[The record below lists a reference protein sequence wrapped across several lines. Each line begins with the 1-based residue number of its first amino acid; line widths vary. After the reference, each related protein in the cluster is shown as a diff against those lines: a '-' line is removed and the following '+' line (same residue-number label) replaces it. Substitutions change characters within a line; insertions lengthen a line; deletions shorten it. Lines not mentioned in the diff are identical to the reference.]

1 MQERRTNSDRSL
13 ETRGALLAAAR
24 ALFVEK
30 GYAAAG
36 TPEVVERA
44 KVTRGALYHHFKD
57 KQALLLAVIEA
68 EAAQIAAGIEARSQ
82 HAGTPA
88 EALREGA
95 AAYFAAMCYPGRIR
109 LMLLEGPAV
118 LGPEVMRRIDLE
130 AGGRELRIGI
140 AAALGDRASPT
151 KVETI
156 ADLVSAMFDRAAL
169 ARDAGADPKIYEDEI
184 GSLLALIVR

>member
-68 EAAQIAAGIEARSQ
+68 EAAQIAAGIEAGSQ

-95 AAYFAAMCYPGRIR
+95 AAYFAAMRYPGRIR

-130 AGGRELRIGI
+130 AGGREVRIGI

-169 ARDAGADPKIYEDEI
+169 ACDAGADPKTYEDEI
-184 GSLLALIVR
+184 GSLLTLIVR

>member
-1 MQERRTNSDRSL
+1 MTLVCKGLAKKYGSEDLEALKGQIRERLEADFASTARQVTKRKLLDALDAIVSFELPESL
-13 ETRGALLAAAR
+13 
-24 ALFVEK
+24 V
-30 GYAAAG
+30 
-36 TPEVVERA
+36 
-44 KVTRGALYHHFKD
+44 
-57 KQALLLAVIEA
+57 EA
-68 EAAQIAAGIEARSQ
+68 EAAQIAAGIEAGSQ